1 MEQAIVRLSHEY
13 PEWGADKIG
22 RLVRNENHRVSND
35 RVRQVRRQEG
45 LLVPPPKKKQRRLGQ
60 STGRHP
66 QKASYPGHVWTWD
79 FIHDW
84 TLKGGSCRIL
94 SVVDEYTRQAHCL
107 HVARHIGSKTVQALM
122 EKMIDKYGAPDFIR
136 SDNGPEFIG
145 RSLGEWLKEQGIK
158 TLYIDPGSPWPN
170 GYVESFHDKFR
181 RECLG
186 REIFYTLTECR
197 VVVNDWKRKYNQV
210 RPHRSLGMQTPVEF
224 AKNHSNRAKI
234 LPALRPTAST
244 PEESCTIAPA

>member
-1 MEQAIVRLSHEY
+1 VDHTIVKLSLEY

-22 RLVRNENHRVSND
+22 RLVRKENLRVSND
-35 RVRQVRRQEG
+35 RVREIRRKEG
-45 LLVPPPKKKQRRLGQ
+45 LIVPPPKKKQRRLGQ

-84 TLKGGSCRIL
+84 TVKGGSYRIL
-94 SVVDEYTRQAHCL
+94 SIVDEYTRQAHCL
-107 HVARHIGSKTVQALM
+107 HVNRHIGSSKVNAMMVQLI
-122 EKMIDKYGAPDFIR
+122 EKHGAPGFIR

-145 RSLGEWLKEQGIK
+145 RTLNEWLKEQEIK
-158 TLYIDPGSPWPN
+158 TLYIDPGCPWQN

-186 REIFYTLTECR
+186 REIFYTLSECR
-197 VVVNDWKRKYNQV
+197 VVVKDWLWKYNHQ
-210 RPHRSLGMQTPVEF
+210 RPHRSLGMRTPNEF
-224 AKNHSNRAKI
+224 AEEQNDVGKI
-234 LPALRPTAST
+234 LPPLRPPAST
-244 PEESCTIAPA
+244 PEESCRTTIP

>member
-1 MEQAIVRLSHEY
+1 MEQ
-13 PEWGADKIG
+13 
-22 RLVRNENHRVSND
+22 
-35 RVRQVRRQEG
+35 
-45 LLVPPPKKKQRRLGQ
+45 
-60 STGRHP
+60 
-66 QKASYPGHVWTWD
+66 
-79 FIHDW
+79 
-84 TLKGGSCRIL
+84 
-94 SVVDEYTRQAHCL
+94 
-107 HVARHIGSKTVQALM
+107 
-122 EKMIDKYGAPDFIR
+122 MIAEHGAPAFIR

-145 RSLGEWLKEQGIK
+145 RTLGNWLKKQNIK
-158 TLYIDPGSPWPN
+158 TLYIAPGSPWQN

-210 RPHRSLGMQTPVEF
+210 RPHRSLGMQTPLEF
-224 AKNHSNRAKI
+224 ARNQLNRAKI

>member
-1 MEQAIVRLSHEY
+1 
-13 PEWGADKIG
+13 
-22 RLVRNENHRVSND
+22 
-35 RVRQVRRQEG
+35 
-45 LLVPPPKKKQRRLGQ
+45 
-60 STGRHP
+60 
-66 QKASYPGHVWTWD
+66 
-79 FIHDW
+79 
-84 TLKGGSCRIL
+84 
-94 SVVDEYTRQAHCL
+94 
-107 HVARHIGSKTVQALM
+107 M

-158 TLYIDPGSPWPN
+158 TLYIDPGSPWQN

-244 PEESCTIAPA
+244 PEESCTITPA